1 MGGGGG
7 IDPIS
12 VISSVVFG
20 VVKAAAGTETRAQVE
35 AASAAAED
43 DAAERAEAAAAEARR
58 AAARKKAEAELL
70 ADARKAERAGLAGR
84 DAQAQTLG
92 APSVAGAN
100 LKEKLGQ

>member
-20 VVKAAAGTETRAQVE
+20 VVRAAASPQSRAEVDAAR
-35 AASAAAED
+35 AASED
-43 DAAERAEAAAAEARR
+43 DSDQAEAAAEARR
-58 AAARKKAEAELL
+58 AAARQKSEAALL
-70 ADARKAERAGLAGR
+70 ASARKAERAELADRDGL
-84 DAQAQTLG
+84 AQTLG
-92 APSVAGAN
+92 APSVTSAN